1 MPPRNNI
8 VMIKRENPKR
18 VALPDGRVF
27 YAKYKRADKD
37 VLPPNIQIMRRY
49 KQRAAPKGK
58 RRRRR
63 VGQKGRGFKSFFK
76 KAANFGKKAF
86 KNKTVRGIT
95 RQILQNAPD
104 AFDVLSRK
112 VNNKKI
118 KKILNSDIAR
128 TGVDLATGFA
138 LDKLSGAITVYQTK
152 K

>member
-1 MPPRNNI
+1 MSPRNNI

-18 VALPDGRVF
+18 VVLPNGRVF
-27 YAKYKRADKD
+27 YAKYKRVNRD

-63 VGQKGRGFKSFFK
+63 AAQRGKGFKSFLK

-86 KNKTVRGIT
+86 KNKTVRAIS
-95 RQILQNAPD
+95 RQIIQNAPD
-104 AFDVLSRK
+104 ALDLLSKK
-112 VNNKKI
+112 VKNKKL
-118 KKILNSDIAR
+118 KKILNNDITK

-138 LDKLSGAITVYQTK
+138 LDKLS
-152 K
+152 

>member
-18 VALPDGRVF
+18 VVLPNGRVF
-27 YAKYKRADKD
+27 YAKYKRVDRDA
-37 VLPPNIQIMRRY
+37 LPPNIQIMRRY

-58 RRRRR
+58 RRKRTR
-63 VGQKGRGFKSFFK
+63 GQRGRGFKSFLK

-95 RQILQNAPD
+95 RQLLQNAPD
-104 AFDVLSRK
+104 AFDLLGKK
-112 VNNKKI
+112 VNNKKL
-118 KKILNSDIAR
+118 KKILNSDIAK

-138 LDKLSGAITVYQTK
+138 LDKLQ
-152 K
+152 

>member
-18 VALPDGRVF
+18 VVLPNGRVF
-27 YAKYKRADKD
+27 YAKYKRVDRDA
-37 VLPPNIQIMRRY
+37 LPPNIQIMRRY

-63 VGQKGRGFKSFFK
+63 AGQRGRGLKSFFK
-76 KAANFGKKAF
+76 KAANFGRKAF

-95 RQILQNAPD
+95 RQLIENAPD
-104 AFDVLSRK
+104 ALDMLSRK

-118 KKILNSDIAR
+118 EK
-128 TGVDLATGFA
+128 
-138 LDKLSGAITVYQTK
+138 
-152 K
+152 